1 MMGDTDRLMGV
12 QTPPVVAGVDDGIR
26 VIGLGLAGRTDE
38 ARRVLAIMRQAISN
52 AGQIRAFEPWT
63 DYLLAWL
70 DRRPADMDL
79 GMSALNTLKIRDDP
93 EAMFQEGWLLCD
105 AGEHERGLVYLRRAV
120 DKGYF
125 AVPTLADH
133 PSFDGV
139 RGNRTFQQVLADA
152 EAGRARARAAFHEAD
167 GERLLGR

>member
-1 MMGDTDRLMGV
+1 MGDTERLMGV

-26 VIGLGLAGRTDE
+26 VIGLGLAGRADE
-38 ARRVLAIMRQAISN
+38 ARRLLTIMRQAIAN

-70 DRRPADMDL
+70 DRRPS
-79 GMSALNTLKIRDDP
+79 GMFDSITTLSALKIRDDP

-105 AGEHERGLVYLRRAV
+105 VGEHERGLVYLRRAI

-125 AVPTLADH
+125 VVPTLANH
-133 PSFDGV
+133 QSFDGV
-139 RGNRTFQQVLADA
+139 RGNRVFQQILADA
-152 EAGRARARAAFHEAD
+152 EAGRERALAAFREAD